1 MNSYVT
7 VDRVER
13 RPIIFVSFGNNQPKC
28 VNLLQIDWFRLMTI
42 DRIGISNNHLNRYR
56 RIPVDHVYG
65 IIYCTTQELF
75 EFGTSQLSFNETG
88 EKSTNEGRRGIK
100 YIYISQHRAADIGT
114 RKKRSNT
121 TANTVY
127 LLDHFWWDC
136 WQRARKLWRSQL
148 CSNNLV

>member
-1 MNSYVT
+1 MTDSID
-7 VDRVER
+7 VDRSNRNIE
-13 RPIIFVSFGNNQPKC
+13 QPPES
-28 VNLLQIDWFRLMTI
+28 V
-42 DRIGISNNHLNRYR
+42 R
-56 RIPVDHVYG
+56 RIPIDHVYG

-127 LLDHFWWDC
+127 ILDHF
-136 WQRARKLWRSQL
+136 
-148 CSNNLV
+148 